1 VVIALIN
8 INLIK
13 SGWWFIPYINMYEME
28 NKIHVP
34 NHQPDIVVFRKIR
47 ISRDVRLFWAHWA
60 RTPATERT
68 RPSEAS
74 PKPPVEG
81 RTCRHQ
87 KMVRKFEDDH
97 LQDDE

>member
-1 VVIALIN
+1 MGSI
-8 INLIK
+8 
-13 SGWWFIPYINMYEME
+13 IPYIMG

-68 RPSEAS
+68 RPSESS

-87 KMVRKFEDDH
+87 KMVRTIEDHH
-97 LQDDE
+97 LQDDERY